1 MGGYGGG
8 VRSPPPMA
16 TGGRGFCWDWAK
28 EGGGAEV
35 GEPGPL
41 QGRGTAGG
49 DVVVGRGARGRAE
62 IMRLVTR
69 PLYGG
74 PVAPPPRRGGQLIRE
89 LFMIFYKRKFSH
101 MNTQCVAHVWAVGA
115 VCGSGRSSKIEYL
128 FFIFVKL
135 GRVYICKV

>member
-16 TGGRGFCWDWAK
+16 TGGRGFCWEWAK

-62 IMRLVTR
+62 NMRLVTR

-74 PVAPPPRRGGQLIRE
+74 PVAPPPAGEGSL
-89 LFMIFYKRKFSH
+89 YKR
-101 MNTQCVAHVWAVGA
+101 
-115 VCGSGRSSKIEYL
+115 
-128 FFIFVKL
+128 FIYDFL
-135 GRVYICKV
+135 

>member
-1 MGGYGGG
+1 MGE
-8 VRSPPPMA
+8 
-16 TGGRGFCWDWAK
+16 T
-28 EGGGAEV
+28 
-35 GEPGPL
+35 GPL

-62 IMRLVTR
+62 NMRLVTR

-74 PVAPPPRRGGQLIRE
+74 PVAPPPPQLIRE
-89 LFMIFYKRKFSH
+89 LFMIFCKRKFSH

-128 FFIFVKL
+128 FFIIVKL

>member
-1 MGGYGGG
+1 M
-8 VRSPPPMA
+8 
-16 TGGRGFCWDWAK
+16 
-28 EGGGAEV
+28 

-74 PVAPPPRRGGQLIRE
+74 AVAPPPRRGGQLIRE

-128 FFIFVKL
+128 FFITVSLSWEGYIYVKCKQFWVTRRSI
-135 GRVYICKV
+135 GRGVDVK